1 MSYTFNAD
9 TAQTISLL
17 SATVSGLSGVE
28 TCTDNGLPLCSSIDP
43 GATGNCAHISGH
55 TFTCPVA
62 PAALTVTLSRNMV
75 VVATGTINPDGSF
88 TLGTNSLPVTFNAG
102 DTLTLKVMNP
112 SSTVTDSITSGS
124 WTL

>member
-1 MSYTFNAD
+1 
-9 TAQTISLL
+9 
-17 SATVSGLSGVE
+17 
-28 TCTDNGLPLCSSIDP
+28 
-43 GATGNCAHISGH
+43 
-55 TFTCPVA
+55 
-62 PAALTVTLSRNMV
+62 MV

-112 SSTVTDSITSGS
+112 SSTVTDTITSGS